1 MEFNFQ
7 YSSGSRYVGGF
18 VGDSKSQSEWADPQ
32 IEKWVEGVKIFAK
45 VAKKYPQT
53 AYAGLVQ
60 SLQGEW

>member
-32 IEKWVEGVKIFAK
+32 IEKWVEGVKTLAK
-45 VAKKYPQT
+45 VARKYPQT
-53 AYAGLVQ
+53 A
-60 SLQGEW
+60 